1 MLSGQPFPTVSAST
15 VLPTW
20 ANSEIVLLCLWSEG
34 ESPVMLFT
42 LAASLSFSVNHHVL
56 NLCLEAGIHLLVL
69 DPLVSVP
76 TDCTRN
82 IYCNQMSC

>member
-20 ANSEIVLLCLWSEG
+20 ANSEIILLCLWSEG

-42 LAASLSFSVNHHVL
+42 LAASLSFPANHRLL
-56 NLCLEAGIHLLVL
+56 NLSLQAGIHLLVL

-76 TDCTRN
+76 IDCTWN
-82 IYCNQMSC
+82 IYCNQMSS